1 MDKKLRILHVEDMLS
16 DAELVHRALV
26 KGHVEFDKIVVD
38 TREEYIKAL
47 KEFSPEIILSDHA
60 LPSFSSHE
68 ALEIYHSMGLKIPF
82 ILVTGTMSDEF
93 AVDIIKRGA
102 DDYVLKDRLK
112 RLPIAIYS
120 SLDKYRL
127 IKEREASLD
136 ELVKNEKR
144 YRALIENNTDSVV
157 ILDMNGR
164 AVYAS
169 PSIQRV
175 LGYSETETL
184 DKNLLDLLHPEDK
197 ECFLKKIDECLA
209 KPGVSIAG
217 HNYRVKH
224 KNGSWR
230 WLESTI
236 TNLLNDNAI
245 NGIVNNFRDVT
256 ERKLAEEKIVHAN
269 RLYAF
274 ISQINQ
280 IIVHIK
286 DEQNVFKEV
295 CRIAIK
301 VGKFSSAWIG
311 MFDPK
316 EKKINMV
323 EGFGIQPEDFSKF
336 ASIYYGIDGPQFHAL
351 NLGTAYVS
359 NNIQKEVGLDDWK
372 KFAAER
378 SYNSCMI
385 VPVKKFGK
393 IIGTFNV
400 YSSEIDFFNITEI
413 ALLEEAT
420 ADISFALEIFEKER
434 LKALSDEALIQ
445 SEKLLRESQSNLRAV
460 INNTDAYIYSLDTD
474 FRYITFNQ
482 RLASSIKEAYG
493 YEIKAGDVV
502 FEFLNNINPEEADDW
517 RQIYTKALSGV
528 TMQFER
534 EFKVNDGYAYTSF
547 SIHPMLEKN
556 TVIGLSCYA
565 LDITKK
571 KLEEK
576 HNKQITADLIQR
588 NKDLEQFSYIVSH
601 NLRAPVVNIL
611 GLTNLL
617 IGGVVTG
624 NDRQMT
630 ENHLHTATEQL
641 DNVIKDLNN
650 VLVVKRE
657 INEKK
662 EKVIFSELIENIK
675 SSIQNI
681 IEKEH
686 VEIHSD
692 FSQADSILTL
702 KGHLYSIFYNL
713 ISNSIKYSRPGI
725 APVIKVW
732 SEKRGRFIILK
743 FKDNGIGIDLDK
755 HRDSIFGLY
764 KRFHFE
770 VEGKGMGLF
779 MTKTQVETLGGKIS
793 IESGVNQGTE
803 FRIELET

>member
-1 MDKKLRILHVEDMLS
+1 MNKKIKILHIEDVQS

-26 KGHVEFDKIVVD
+26 KGNVEFEKIVVD
-38 TREEYIKAL
+38 NREDFLKAL
-47 KEFSPEIILSDHA
+47 NEFLPQVILSDHA
-60 LPSFSSHE
+60 LPSFNSHE
-68 ALEIYHSMGLKIPF
+68 ALEIYNSRQMQIPF

-93 AVDIIKRGA
+93 AADIIKRGA

-127 IKEREASLD
+127 IKEREASLR

-157 ILDMNGR
+157 ILDIHGKP
-164 AVYAS
+164 VYAS

-184 DKNLLDLLHPEDK
+184 EENLLDLLHPEDK
-197 ECFLKKIDECLA
+197 KCFLEKIDECLA

-236 TNLLNDNAI
+236 TNLLHEDAI

-256 ERKLAEEKIVHAN
+256 EKKLADEKIMHAN

-280 IIVHIK
+280 TIVHTK
-286 DEQNVFKEV
+286 DEQTILKEV
-295 CRIAIK
+295 CHIAIK
-301 VGKFSSAWIG
+301 VGKFSAAWIG
-311 MFDPK
+311 MFDPN
-316 EKKINMV
+316 EKKISMI
-323 EGFGIQPEDFSKF
+323 EGFGIRPEDFSKF
-336 ASIYYGIDGPQFHAL
+336 ASIYSGTEGPQFHAL

-359 NNIQKEVGLDDWK
+359 NNIQNEVGLTDWK
-372 KFAAER
+372 KFAGER

-385 VPVKKFGK
+385 VPIKKFGK
-393 IIGTFNV
+393 VIGTFNV
-400 YSSEIDFFNITEI
+400 YSSEADFFSITEI

-420 ADISFALEIFEKER
+420 SDISFALEIFEKER
-434 LKALSDEALIQ
+434 LKALSDEALLQ
-445 SEKLLRESQSNLRAV
+445 SEKLLKESQSNLKAV

-474 FRYITFNQ
+474 FRYLTFNQ
-482 RLASSIKEAYG
+482 RLASSVKDIYGFDIKP
-493 YEIKAGDVV
+493 GDIV
-502 FEFLNNINPEEADDW
+502 FDFLNETDPEEAMEW
-517 RQIYTKALSGV
+517 ANVYKKALSGV
-528 TMQFER
+528 ILQFEK
-534 EFKVNDGYAYTSF
+534 EFRVGDQHTYTDF
-547 SIHPMLEKN
+547 SIHPILENN

-565 LDITKK
+565 IDITKQ
-571 KLEEK
+571 KLEEQY
-576 HNKQITADLIQR
+576 NKKITADLIQR

-617 IGGVVTG
+617 IGNVVTG
-624 NDRQMT
+624 KERQMT

-657 INEKK
+657 INEKR

-675 SSIQNI
+675 SSIQNV
-681 IEKEH
+681 IEKEQ
-686 VEIHSD
+686 VEIITD
-692 FSQADSILTL
+692 FSAVDSIMTL

-713 ISNSIKYSRPGI
+713 ISNSIKYSRHGV
-725 APVIKVW
+725 APVIKVT
-732 SEKRGRFIILK
+732 SEKKGKCIVLR
-743 FKDNGIGIDLDK
+743 FKDNGIGIDLEQ
-755 HRDSIFGLY
+755 HRDSVFGLY

-793 IESGVNQGTE
+793 ISSEVNKGTE
-803 FRIELET
+803 FCIELEP

>member
-1 MDKKLRILHVEDMLS
+1 MDKKIRILHIEDVQS
-16 DAELVHRALV
+16 DAELVHRALL
-26 KGHVEFDKIVVD
+26 KGHVEFEKIVVD
-38 TREEYIKAL
+38 NREEFVNAL
-47 KEFSPEIILSDHA
+47 HKFEPDIILSDHA

-68 ALEIYHSMGLKIPF
+68 ALEIYNKMGLQIPF

-112 RLPIAIYS
+112 RLPIAIHS

-127 IKEREASLD
+127 IKEREASLK
-136 ELVKNEKR
+136 ELINNEKR

-157 ILDMNGR
+157 ILDMNGKP
-164 AVYAS
+164 AYAS

-184 DKNLLDLLHPEDK
+184 EENLLDLLHPDDK
-197 ECFLKKIDECLA
+197 DSFLKKIDECLA
-209 KPGVSIAG
+209 KPGISLQG
-217 HNYRVKH
+217 HNYRVRH

-236 TNLLNDNAI
+236 TNLLHDDAI

-256 ERKLAEEKIVHAN
+256 DKKLADEKIMHAN

-280 IIVHIK
+280 TIVHTK
-286 DEQNVFKEV
+286 DEQTIFKEV
-295 CRIAIK
+295 CHIAIK
-301 VGKFSSAWIG
+301 VGKFSAAWIG
-311 MFDPK
+311 MFDPD
-316 EKKINMV
+316 EKKISMV
-323 EGFGIQPEDFSKF
+323 EGFGISPGDFSKF

-351 NLGTAYVS
+351 NLGTTYIS
-359 NNIQKEVGLDDWK
+359 NHIRNEVGLIDWK
-372 KFAAER
+372 KFAAEK

-385 VPVKKFGK
+385 VPIKKFGK

-400 YSSEIDFFNITEI
+400 YSSEVDFFSITEV

-420 ADISFALEIFEKER
+420 ADISFALEVFEKER
-434 LKALSDEALIQ
+434 LKALADEALVQ
-445 SEKLLRESQSNLRAV
+445 SEKLLKESQSNLKAV
-460 INNTDAYIYSLDTD
+460 INNTDAFIYSLDTH
-474 FRYITFNQ
+474 FRYLTFNQ
-482 RLASSIKEAYG
+482 RLANSMKEIYGFDIKP
-493 YEIKAGDVV
+493 GDVV
-502 FEFLNNINPEEADDW
+502 FDFLNQIDPEEAEEW
-517 RQIYTKALSGV
+517 RRIYTKALNGV
-528 TMQFER
+528 TLQFEK
-534 EFKVNDGYAYTSF
+534 EFRAGGQQTYTDF
-547 SIHPMLEKN
+547 SIHPILENN

-565 LDITKK
+565 IDVTRQ
-571 KLEEK
+571 KLEEQ
-576 HNKQITADLIQR
+576 HNKKITADLIQR

-617 IGGVVTG
+617 IGNVVTG
-624 NDRQMT
+624 KERQMT
-630 ENHLHTATEQL
+630 ESHLHTATEQL

-662 EKVIFSELIENIK
+662 EKVFFAELIENIK

-681 IEKEH
+681 VEKDH
-686 VEIHSD
+686 VEIITD
-692 FSQADSILTL
+692 FSAADSIMTL

-725 APVIKVW
+725 APVIKVT
-732 SEKRGRFIILK
+732 SEKKGKGIVLR
-743 FKDNGIGIDLDK
+743 FKDNGIGIDLEK
-755 HRDSIFGLY
+755 HRDSVFGLY

-779 MTKTQVETLGGKIS
+779 MTKTQVETLGGRIS
-793 IESGVNQGTE
+793 ISSEVNKGTE
-803 FRIELET
+803 FSIELEP

>member
-1 MDKKLRILHVEDMLS
+1 MDKKIRILHIEDVQS
-16 DAELVHRALV
+16 DTELVHRALV
-26 KGHVEFDKIVVD
+26 KGHVEFEKVVVD
-38 TREEYIKAL
+38 TKEGYINAL
-47 KEFSPEIILSDHA
+47 NEFLPEIILSDHS
-60 LPSFSSHE
+60 LPSFNSHE
-68 ALEIYHSMGLKIPF
+68 ALEIYHKMGLRIPF

-127 IKEREASLD
+127 IAEREASIN

-184 DKNLLDLLHPEDK
+184 EKNLVNLLHPADK
-197 ECFLKKIDECLA
+197 VYFLKKIDECLA
-209 KPGVSIAG
+209 KPGVSIEG

-230 WLESTI
+230 YLESTI

-256 ERKLAEEKIVHAN
+256 ERKLAEEKIIHAN

-286 DEQNVFKEV
+286 DEQTVFKEV

-311 MFDPK
+311 MFDPR
-316 EKKINMV
+316 EKRISMV
-323 EGFGIQPEDFSKF
+323 EGFGIRPDDFSKF
-336 ASIYYGIDGPQFHAL
+336 ASIYYGMDGPQFHAL
-351 NLGTAYVS
+351 HLGTAYVS
-359 NNIQKEVGLDDWK
+359 NNIQTEVGLDDWK

-378 SYNSCMI
+378 SYRSCMI
-385 VPVKKFGK
+385 VPIKKFGK

-400 YSSEIDFFNITEI
+400 YSSEIGFFNITEI

-420 ADISFALEIFEKER
+420 ADISFALEVFEKER

-460 INNTDAYIYSLDTD
+460 INNTDAFIYSLDTE
-474 FRYITFNQ
+474 FRYLTFNQ
-482 RLASSIKEAYG
+482 RLADSMKEAYG
-493 YEIKAGDVV
+493 YDIKPGDIV
-502 FEFLNNINPEEADDW
+502 FEFLNHIDPEEAEGW

-528 TMQFER
+528 TLQFER
-534 EFKVNDGYAYTSF
+534 EFKVKGSHTYTSF
-547 SIHPMLEKN
+547 SIHPILENN

-565 LDITKK
+565 LDITKQ
-571 KLEEK
+571 KLEEQY
-576 HNKQITADLIQR
+576 NKKITADLIQR

-617 IGGVVTG
+617 TGNVVTG
-624 NDRQMT
+624 KERQLT

-662 EKVIFSELIENIK
+662 EKVVFSELIDNIK

-686 VEIHSD
+686 VEIITD
-692 FSQADSILTL
+692 FSKMDSVLTL

-713 ISNSIKYSRPGI
+713 ISNSIKYSRQGI
-725 APVIKVW
+725 APVIKVS
-732 SEKRGRFIILK
+732 SEKKGHNIILR
-743 FKDNGIGIDLDK
+743 FKDNGIGIDLEQ
-755 HRDSIFGLY
+755 HRDSVFGLY

-779 MTKTQVETLGGKIS
+779 MTKTQVETLGGRIGIVS
-793 IESGVNQGTE
+793 EVNKGTE
-803 FRIELET
+803 FIIELET